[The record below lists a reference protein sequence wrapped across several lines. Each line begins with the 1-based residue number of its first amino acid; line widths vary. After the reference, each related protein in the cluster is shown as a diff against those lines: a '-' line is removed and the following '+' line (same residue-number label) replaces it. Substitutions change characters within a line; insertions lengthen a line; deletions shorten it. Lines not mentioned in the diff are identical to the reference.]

1 MRKKIKKRESLKLF
15 VRREWDIALDPNR
28 LDTTNADESKKVGL
42 RLRRLSRIAGKSTSC
57 LGLQELIVALPPPHP
72 PHQTT
77 TPPP

>member
-42 RLRRLSRIAGKSTSC
+42 RLRRLSRIAGKSASC
-57 LGLQELIVALPPPHP
+57 QRRLHEIS
-72 PHQTT
+72 
-77 TPPP
+77 TPQDRPNLE